1 MDKLGLFRGD
11 TVLLKSFQ
19 QTETCCVVKMNDTLT
34 DDKIQMN
41 RCLRNNLGVKIGDVV
56 RYYSAVP
63 SLHYVWGPL
72 EWTLL

>member
-1 MDKLGLFRGD
+1 MDKLDLFRGD
-11 TVLLKSFQ
+11 TVLLKSLK
-19 QTETCCVVKMNDTLT
+19 QTETCCVIMMNDSLK

-63 SLHYVWGPL
+63 L
-72 EWTLL
+72 